1 MDMHVRI
8 PYLTHNDD
16 GKGKYQ
22 SHTVSCYT
30 TDGWLSDI
38 EGYGSTREEAFNE
51 FKKKLTERL
60 TELCVLCNQVNRY
73 EFNAASNPIAMY
85 SVDWRGNIMDE

>member
-1 MDMHVRI
+1 MRI

-22 SHTVSCYT
+22 SRTVACCT
-30 TDGWLSDI
+30 TDDWLSNI
-38 EGYGSTREEAFNE
+38 EGYGSTREEAFDE
-51 FKKKLTERL
+51 FKKKLNERL

-85 SVDWRGNIMDE
+85 SVDWKGDIIDE